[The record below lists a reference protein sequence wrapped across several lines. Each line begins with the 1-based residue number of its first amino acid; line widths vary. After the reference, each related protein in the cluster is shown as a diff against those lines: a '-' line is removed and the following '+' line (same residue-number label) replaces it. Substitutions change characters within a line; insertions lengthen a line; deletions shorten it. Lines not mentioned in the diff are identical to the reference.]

1 MIGDKE
7 QQRSTLV
14 KWRQAG
20 RAGDFLFDD
29 HDHQVVQNDD
39 FLKIQTVVV
48 TGATSGIGRETA
60 IELSRFV
67 QS

>member
-29 HDHQVVQNDD
+29 
-39 FLKIQTVVV
+39 
-48 TGATSGIGRETA
+48 
-60 IELSRFV
+60 RFDIWGLRGGGFGWGLGGV
-67 QS
+67 

>member
-1 MIGDKE
+1 MIDDKE

-29 HDHQVVQNDD
+29 HFDIWGLRDGGFRRGLGGGEGVD
-39 FLKIQTVVV
+39 I
-48 TGATSGIGRETA
+48 
-60 IELSRFV
+60 
-67 QS
+67 

>member
-29 HDHQVVQNDD
+29 HFDIWGLRGGGFGWGLGGGEGVD
-39 FLKIQTVVV
+39 I
-48 TGATSGIGRETA
+48 
-60 IELSRFV
+60 
-67 QS
+67 